1 MTPTQLATELSIT
14 PKQLR
19 DWLRATYP
27 RPPKERGQR
36 YGDLSRDVVA
46 AAVLRFREAGAQT

>member
-1 MTPTQLATELSIT
+1 MTRTTTPTELAKQLGIT

-27 RPPKERGQR
+27 RAEHEKYQRWVIGEAMERR
-36 YGDLSRDVVA
+36 ALSE
-46 AAVLRFREAGAQT
+46 LRRQ